1 MKLLKCLLLLSILLL
16 IAVKY
21 FALTIEYADNDF
33 IFAGLILGFYFL
45 LFFIVSGI
53 IFRIE
58 YTVYRKYSDFKVF
71 KLTLVALIIFV
82 SGIGLHL
89 YNGLKDTFDV
99 IMEAGRNFDLNH
111 IKLELRKDN
120 NYKFTNGSVLEH
132 SYCRGDY
139 IRKDSII
146 ILDTTKSDKLLKSN
160 YLAIRGNEIFMINS
174 KHKIIDST
182 FYFVI
187 N

>member
-1 MKLLKCLLLLSILLL
+1 MKLWKCILLLSILLL
-16 IAVKY
+16 VAVKY

-33 IFAGLILGFYFL
+33 IFAGLIIGFYFL

-53 IFRIE
+53 IFKIE
-58 YTVYRKYSDFKVF
+58 YAVYKKYSDFKVF
-71 KLTLVALIIFV
+71 KLTFVSLIIFIF
-82 SGIGLHL
+82 GIGLHI
-89 YNGLKDTFDV
+89 YNGLKDTSD
-99 IMEAGRNFDLNH
+99 IIIEAGQNFDLNH
-111 IKLELRKDN
+111 IKLELREDN
-120 NYKFTNGSVLEH
+120 TYKFTNGSVLGN
-132 SYCRGDY
+132 SYCRGNY

-146 ILDTTKSDKLLKSN
+146 ILDTTKSDRLLQSN

-182 FYFVI
+182 FYFII

>member
-1 MKLLKCLLLLSILLL
+1 MKLWKCILLLSILLL
-16 IAVKY
+16 IAIKY

-33 IFAGLILGFYFL
+33 IFAGLIIGFYFL
-45 LFFIVSGI
+45 LFLIVSGI

-58 YTVYRKYSDFKVF
+58 YTIYRKYSDFKVF
-71 KLTLVALIIFV
+71 KLTFVALLIFV
-82 SGIGLHL
+82 AEIGLHL
-89 YNGLKDTFDV
+89 YIELKDTSDV
-99 IMEAGRNFDLNH
+99 IIEAGRNFDLNH
-111 IKLELRKDN
+111 IKLELREN
-120 NYKFTNGSVLEH
+120 NTYKLTNGSVLGN

-139 IRKDSII
+139 VRKDSII
-146 ILDTTKSDKLLKSN
+146 ILGTTKSDKLLKSN